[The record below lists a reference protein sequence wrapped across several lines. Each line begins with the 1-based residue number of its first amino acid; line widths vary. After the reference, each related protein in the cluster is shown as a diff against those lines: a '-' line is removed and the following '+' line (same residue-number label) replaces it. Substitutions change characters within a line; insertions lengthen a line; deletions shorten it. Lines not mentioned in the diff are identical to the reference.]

1 MPSARITAPPKR
13 DTYRRQ
19 THRPLNCLAFILPML
34 LVFQFAAALYG
45 TSLLAPRDLGRLLK
59 HFGATAAYLP
69 PLLIVLVL
77 LVQHLFRRDR
87 WKVQPQV
94 LAGMCGESVGWTL
107 PLIGLS
113 YMTGRLIAQQA
124 ASGPAGET
132 LFQQVAL
139 ALGAGI
145 YEEFIFRLLLISLA
159 MLLLVDVFDLP
170 ETPVAVGVVIISAV
184 LFSMYH
190 FAGSQFAGAVSF
202 PWAEFVFRCMA
213 GAYLGWLYVFRGFGI
228 AVGVHAFFD
237 IYVVLRQ
244 M

>member
-1 MPSARITAPPKR
+1 MSKVHAKASPQRE
-13 DTYRRQ
+13 TYRWQ

-34 LVFQFAAALYG
+34 LVFQLAAALYG
-45 TSLLAPRDLGRLLK
+45 TSLLAPRDLGRLLR
-59 HFGATAAYLP
+59 HFGATAVYLP
-69 PLLIVLVL
+69 PLFIVLVL
-77 LVQHLFRRDR
+77 LLQHLLQRDR
-87 WKVQPQV
+87 WKVQPQA

-124 ASGPAGET
+124 AGGQGCET

-159 MLLLVDVFDLP
+159 MLLLVDIFGLP
-170 ETPVAVGVVIISAV
+170 ETPVAVGAVIISAV
-184 LFSMYH
+184 LFSLYH
-190 FAGSQFAGAVSF
+190 FVGLKFAEAAGF
-202 PWAEFVFRCMA
+202 PWAEFVFRCLA
-213 GAYLGWLYVFRGFGI
+213 GAYLGWLYVFRGFGV
-228 AVGVHAFFD
+228 AVGVHALFD
-237 IYVVLRQ
+237 IYVVVRQ